1 VSGAFDDLKK
11 MATDLVAEVGERAG
25 IAGIKDALGELEVAG
40 RKHRVEA
47 IVTSAVPL
55 TGGERQQ
62 LETRLKAR
70 YGDDMPISYQVE
82 PAILGGLTVRVG
94 DRLIDGSV
102 ASKLGQLRQQM
113 TGQ

>member
-1 VSGAFDDLKK
+1 MSGPLDDLKK
-11 MATDLVAEVGERAG
+11 MATELVAEVGERAG
-25 IAGIKDALGELEVAG
+25 ITGIKDALSELEAAG

-47 IVTSAVPL
+47 EVTSAVPL
-55 TGGERQQ
+55 TDSERQQ

-70 YGDDMPISYQVE
+70 HGEDLSISYRVE
-82 PAILGGLTVRVG
+82 PAILGGLKVRVG

-102 ASKLGQLRQQM
+102 ASRLGQLRQQM